1 MMAALRGQ
9 LDWAR
14 RLLER
19 GAKVHQ
25 AGWSPL
31 HYAATGPEPKIVALL
46 LDRGAP
52 IDAPSP
58 NRTTPLMMA
67 ARYGAE
73 ASVDLL
79 LARGADKRLRNDRDL
94 DAARL
99 CRAGWTRVPVQ
110 RLDGAMMNRATGVVR
125 HRPDAT
131 LVAPRLQRM
140 RRILARVDCTTTG
153 FTEMHAMRA
162 SQPRNPFDMLINPQA
177 VLRRDRALDA
187 ACRASSARSAGRW
200 TGRRRRGRSQG
211 DDVAAFD
218 AALDRQSERTS
229 SEPRQCIL
237 CQLQLT

>member
-1 MMAALRGQ
+1 MLTKYFKRFVYLFVLVGYCSATAGAYEDFFSAVERNDERAVGQLLQRGFDPNARSPEGQTALHLALRDRLPDVAEVLWRHAALDVNASNGNGETPLMFAALRGQ

-31 HYAATGPEPKIVALL
+31 HYAATGPEPQIVVLL

-52 IDAPSP
+52 VDAPSP

-94 DAARL
+94 DAAGFARL
-99 CRAGWTRVPVQ
+99 
-110 RLDGAMMNRATGVVR
+110 
-125 HRPDAT
+125 
-131 LVAPRLQRM
+131 
-140 RRILARVDCTTTG
+140 
-153 FTEMHAMRA
+153 
-162 SQPRNPFDMLINPQA
+162 
-177 VLRRDRALDA
+177 
-187 ACRASSARSAGRW
+187 AGREFLLK
-200 TGRRRRGRSQG
+200 RLE
-211 DDVAAFD
+211 A
-218 AALDRQSERTS
+218 
-229 SEPRQCIL
+229 P
-237 CQLQLT
+237 